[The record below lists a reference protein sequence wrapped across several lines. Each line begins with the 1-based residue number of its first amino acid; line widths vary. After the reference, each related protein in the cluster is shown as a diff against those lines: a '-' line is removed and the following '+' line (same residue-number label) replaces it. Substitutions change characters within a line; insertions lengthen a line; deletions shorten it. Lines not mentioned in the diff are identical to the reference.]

1 MWAEA
6 ERLMREIEEVEREWR
21 ELEEAEMGQLTQEKE
36 QLEEE
41 KRVEQ
46 QRAAALHGSERVAE
60 WRQAALPPEAG
71 PSWAPPQKPEWTGGW
86 GLLSLRRI
94 ACVASCRRSFVGGTQ
109 RGVHGVVNY
118 VNNSKNCVGG
128 SKSQWRRGSEGQ
140 RMRARVRGLVR
151 GQVSGCCWSR
161 WNGGGR
167 RSGIPRWGLKSLRP
181 YGLSMLAWVRSRPS

>member
-1 MWAEA
+1 MEVK
-6 ERLMREIEEVEREWR
+6 RLRREIEEVEREWR

-36 QLEEE
+36 QLEED

-60 WRQAALPPEAG
+60 WRQVALPPEAG

-94 ACVASCRRSFVGGTQ
+94 ACVALCGRSFVGGTQ

-118 VNNSKNCVGG
+118 VNNSKTVLEVQRANGEG
-128 SKSQWRRGSEGQ
+128 EAKGRG
-140 RMRARVRGLVR
+140 
-151 GQVSGCCWSR
+151 
-161 WNGGGR
+161 
-167 RSGIPRWGLKSLRP
+167 
-181 YGLSMLAWVRSRPS
+181 